1 MLSFTTTFVN
11 VTFPLFV
18 TVTLYVITSFSAYFP
33 SPSASVPST
42 AFTTS
47 TVLSSSST
55 SVVTSSDGVSPT
67 VAVFLTSPANMSA
80 SVTVCVNVTSPD
92 FPGFISAIVCVF
104 SFELLSFTTTFI
116 ASTLPI
122 FVTVT
127 LYVITSFNAYF
138 PSLFASVP
146 STVFTTSTPSVC
158 TTSGVSCSSFSPNIT
173 TFSIA
178 PFTFRTLVVKV
189 NSIVSP
195 ASNVTSFPA
204 IKSFANTSS
213 SLLTSKI
220 PSLINC
226 ANLISFTTVVPFI
239 LPVFVT
245 DIVYV
250 IVSPTLATSTVFPS
264 LVMTLVLSVFMI
276 DVSVL
281 LLSSPLAKATFSIV
295 SVAPSSTVTWNCNV
309 FTSFAPK
316 DIAHLNTTL
325 PFASVSFSG
334 AFSGSVGST

>member
-11 VTFPLFV
+11 VTFPLLV
-18 TVTLYVITSFSAYFP
+18 TVTLYVITSFNAYFP

-42 AFTTS
+42 VFTTS

-67 VAVFLTSPANMSA
+67 VAIFLTSPAKISA

-92 FPGFISAIVCVF
+92 FPGSISAIVCVF

-122 FVTVT
+122 LVTIT

-146 STVFTTSTPSVC
+146 STVFTTSNPSVC
-158 TTSGVSCSSFSPNIT
+158 TTSGVSSSLSPKIT
-173 TFSIA
+173 AFSIV
-178 PFTFRTLVVKV
+178 PFTFKTLVVKV
-189 NSIVSP
+189 NSIVFPGST
-195 ASNVTSFPA
+195 VTSFPV
-204 IKSFANTSS
+204 INSFANTLSS
-213 SLLTSKI
+213 SFTSKI

-226 ANLISFTTVVPFI
+226 ANLMSFTTVLPCTF
-239 LPVFVT
+239 PVFVT

-250 IVSPTLATSTVFPS
+250 IISPTLATSTVSSS
-264 LVMTLVLSVFMI
+264 LVITLVLSVVII

-281 LLSSPLAKATFSIV
+281 LLSSPLAIATFSIDP
-295 SVAPSSTVTWNCNV
+295 VAPS
-309 FTSFAPK
+309 
-316 DIAHLNTTL
+316 LTL
-325 PFASVSFSG
+325 
-334 AFSGSVGST
+334 T